1 MSYDVKILKKVVKK
15 MKKVVSALLAV
26 LMLCSL
32 TLVAFAATMRFS
44 VIDNTYADAS
54 TTLIE
59 ADLGAQQKTS
69 LKITAQ
75 VYKYSSAADDYMRS
89 VKFEES
95 ASNSREL
102 ALREYYSLNIHDKV
116 VFTFTAGGETYTE
129 TCYVHS

>member
-1 MSYDVKILKKVVKK
+1 
-15 MKKVVSALLAV
+15 MKKVVSVLLAV

-44 VIDNTYADAS
+44 VIDDVSAS
-54 TTLIE
+54 ATTTRIQGT
-59 ADLGAQQKTS
+59 LGTQRPAS

-75 VYKYSSAADDYMRS
+75 VYKYSSVADDYMRS

-95 ASNSREL
+95 ASNSMEL
-102 ALREYYSLNIHDKV
+102 ALREYYSLNINDKV

>member
-1 MSYDVKILKKVVKK
+1 VVKK
-15 MKKVVSALLAV
+15 MKKIVSVLLAV

-32 TLVAFAATMRFS
+32 TLVAFAATQRFS
-44 VIDNTYADAS
+44 VIADTYADAS
-54 TTLIE
+54 TTLTE
-59 ADLGAQQKTS
+59 ADLGTRYETS

-75 VYKYSSAADDYMRS
+75 VYKYSSVADDYMRS

-95 ASNSREL
+95 ASNSMEL
-102 ALREYYSLNIHDKV
+102 ALREYYSLNINDKV

>member
-1 MSYDVKILKKVVKK
+1 

-59 ADLGAQQKTS
+59 AD
-69 LKITAQ
+69 
-75 VYKYSSAADDYMRS
+75 DYMRS

-102 ALREYYSLNIHDKV
+102 ALREYYSLNINDKV